1 MVKFKI
7 MKNLFGFIFYF
18 LIMFLVMPIPYFL
31 FLGIFYLAGMFLVAL
46 ECNQT
51 LNLLIIFFLAS
62 ILTIFT
68 QCIIKLPYK
77 RIMKGFFK
85 LLKRFFKKIMKYY
98 AFYLALFIF
107 AILTADFNKLLEAL
121 ISSIFI
127 VLWFYA
133 FCLYFILPL
142 RITKRA
148 MKNNWS
154 SYLNFFFNNVF
165 LLTLVLIILFIA
177 TIFPIIFGFSDEFI
191 KVGDFIISQTL
202 LFFILPVYFLIYLTS
217 LIEKIKKNWLSRL

>member
-1 MVKFKI
+1 MVKFRV

-18 LIMFLVMPIPYFL
+18 LIMFLVVPIPC
-31 FLGIFYLAGMFLVAL
+31 IVWYLAFS
-46 ECNQT
+46 
-51 LNLLIIFFLAS
+51 IFFCDGTSCDKIANF
-62 ILTIFT
+62 IYLTIANVPCTGYF
-68 QCIIKLPYK
+68 CVLYI
-77 RIMKGFFK
+77 
-85 LLKRFFKKIMKYY
+85 
-98 AFYLALFIF
+98 AALFF
-107 AILTADFNKLLEAL
+107 ILVL
-121 ISSIFI
+121 ILS
-127 VLWFYA
+127 
-133 FCLYFILPL
+133 LYFILPV
-142 RITKRA
+142 RITKKA
-148 MKNNWS
+148 IKNNWS

>member
-1 MVKFKI
+1 MVKFRV
-7 MKNLFGFIFYF
+7 MKNLLGFIFYF
-18 LIMFLVMPIPYFL
+18 LIMFLVVPIPYFL
-31 FLGIFYLAGMFLVAL
+31 ASGIFYLAGTYLFAL
-46 ECNQT
+46 ECNLI

-62 ILTIFT
+62 ILTIYT
-68 QCIIKLPYK
+68 QCIIKLSYK

-85 LLKRFFKKIMKYY
+85 LLKRFFKRIMKYY

-107 AILTADFNKLLEAL
+107 AILTADFNKLLESL

-142 RITKRA
+142 RITKKA

-165 LLTLVLIILFIA
+165 LLTLVLIILFV
-177 TIFPIIFGFSDEFI
+177 IIFFTVIFNLDYKSI
-191 KVGDFIISQTL
+191 KFDNFVFVQISCL
-202 LFFILPVYFLIYLTS
+202 FILPVYFLIYLTS
-217 LIEKIKKNWLSRL
+217 LIEKIKKNWLNRL

>member
-68 QCIIKLPYK
+68 QCIIKLSYK

-142 RITKRA
+142 RITKKA
-148 MKNNWS
+148 IKNNWS

-165 LLTLVLIILFIA
+165 LLTLVLIILFV
-177 TIFPIIFGFSDEFI
+177 IIFFTVIFNLDYKSI
-191 KVGDFIISQTL
+191 KFDNFVFVQISCL
-202 LFFILPVYFLIYLTS
+202 FILPVYFLIYLTS

>member
-1 MVKFKI
+1 MVKFRV
-7 MKNLFGFIFYF
+7 MKNLLGFIFYF
-18 LIMFLVMPIPYFL
+18 LIMFLVVPIPYFL

-46 ECNQT
+46 ECNQI

-62 ILTIFT
+62 ILTIYT

-85 LLKRFFKKIMKYY
+85 LLKRFFKRIMKYY

-121 ISSIFI
+121 IASIFI

-133 FCLYFILPL
+133 FCLYFTLPV
-142 RITKRA
+142 RITEKA

-177 TIFPIIFGFSDEFI
+177 TIYPIIFGFSDEFI